1 MAGLSKLRRNP
12 LLCSARGCIVGALL
26 IFVALVMLLVGD
38 VAFMGAPTAF
48 KALAVVIGV
57 GLLVLGFWLITWG
70 RREMAK

>member
-1 MAGLSKLRRNP
+1 MSVKPLR
-12 LLCSARGCIVGALL
+12 AAKWAAQAVGALL
-26 IFVALVMLLVGD
+26 IFVALVVLLVGD